1 MYNCPT
7 CNTPFEMGTKFCPK
21 CGCNLEE
28 AFIID
33 PVCPVCHKTYPAG
46 STFCTNDGAKLVSP
60 EKLIPKCVI
69 CGTQYTSD
77 TKYCPKDGG
86 AIIPEALRYAHSHQ
100 SHGSNT
106 AVYLEKASMGN
117 RFVASLLDSLICVG
131 LGIPAIIFYAIGM
144 ANVTTDYYGSTNYAG
159 AAVFFIL
166 AFLLYII
173 PLIYTFIKDGL
184 GNGQSWGKKAMN
196 IKVVNISDKT
206 NCTKGT
212 SALRALIGWLINLV
226 PFVGWLVEPIMVLAT
241 SDGRRLA
248 DKVAGTM
255 VVNA

>member
-184 GNGQSWGKKAMN
+184 GNCQSW
-196 IKVVNISDKT
+196 
-206 NCTKGT
+206 
-212 SALRALIGWLINLV
+212 
-226 PFVGWLVEPIMVLAT
+226 
-241 SDGRRLA
+241 
-248 DKVAGTM
+248 
-255 VVNA
+255 